1 MTSNPLLLLS
11 LKVHTP
17 KKLSVSNLLKVN
29 SKVMLMLPLK
39 DLPLRPYLP
48 LSAPL
53 WVILKPAL
61 ISVLL
66 VVLLNKSIM
75 FTGNLKMVLLNTLL
89 FQLLRLLLM
98 VSKLPLLFLLPS
110 LVLLEDL
117 QYQLLLLQVPFLSM
131 ILKFLSYF
139 QLLMIPRKLL
149 NLEVLLLTSEKLSH
163 SNKVLILVFLDSNV
177 LLKSKVLNLSINLT
191 VLIKHNSLLLTPLLL
206 SKLVKLVLNQPPQD

>member
-1 MTSNPLLLLS
+1 M
-11 LKVHTP
+11 
-17 KKLSVSNLLKVN
+17 SNLLKVN
-29 SKVMLMLPLK
+29 SKVMFLLKLK

-48 LSAPL
+48 LLPPL
-53 WVILKPAL
+53 WVILKPVL

-75 FTGNLKMVLLNTLL
+75 FTGHLLMVLPNTLL

-98 VSKLPLLFLLPS
+98 VSKLLLLFLLPS

-117 QYQLLLLQVPFLSM
+117 QYQLLLLQLPFLSM

-149 NLEVLLLTSEKLSH
+149 NLEVLLLTPEKLSH